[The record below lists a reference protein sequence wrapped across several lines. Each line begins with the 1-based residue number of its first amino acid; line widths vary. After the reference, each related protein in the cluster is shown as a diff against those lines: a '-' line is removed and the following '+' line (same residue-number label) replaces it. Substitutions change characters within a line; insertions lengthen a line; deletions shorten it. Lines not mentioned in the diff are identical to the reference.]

1 MGTGTVVLKVV
12 FVYIGFNG
20 VFTLISCMS
29 ERQSSHQEQ
38 TMRHLAKEPSGPPSR
53 YASCDWFHH
62 APLKQS
68 EKTSK
73 DNNPPTSQIP
83 GLSDLAEPHN
93 ELMHESRRNWIKET
107 DSDYVKLAK
116 QGGRADLLKQMTPAP
131 NKSSAVAYA
140 TPDWYSHD
148 DLTPSE
154 LTVAPLRNVPDYM
167 IHEAFGTEQSEQKY
181 EGKRGPFDF
190 DQKTVW
196 QRETEDDG
204 NENHDKKV
212 KLPAINPKTTNDNP
226 VIPSGEGP
234 PLSKAKNDKLGKKCF
249 FPPMPGNKNE
259 AVNFSKLLSN
269 GYGDDWFRQQ
279 GEDKKPPQ

>member
-53 YASCDWFHH
+53 YASCD
-62 APLKQS
+62 
-68 EKTSK
+68 
-73 DNNPPTSQIP
+73 
-83 GLSDLAEPHN
+83 
-93 ELMHESRRNWIKET
+93 
-107 DSDYVKLAK
+107 
-116 QGGRADLLKQMTPAP
+116 LLKQMTPAP

-154 LTVAPLRNVPDYM
+154 LTVSAPLRNVPDYM